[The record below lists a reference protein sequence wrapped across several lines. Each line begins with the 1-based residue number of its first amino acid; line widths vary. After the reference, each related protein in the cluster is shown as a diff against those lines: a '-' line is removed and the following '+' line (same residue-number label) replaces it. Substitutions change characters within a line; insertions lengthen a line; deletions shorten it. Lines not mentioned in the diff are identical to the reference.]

1 MPGFIISNIG
11 DQISFNEQFACS
23 YIDKQAMIDGFNI
36 RVHTVDK
43 FQNDKLFAET
53 NDYFIVTEGVLLNKM
68 ELLKENKTDS
78 LSELIWLHYKK
89 DIKQF
94 INSFVGNTAGAI
106 YDKKNHTWFVW
117 TNHTADATVFVY
129 HNEVNIVIA
138 SQFDYII
145 EHLVSNKISY
155 TFNRDAAYSML
166 TYGYMC
172 DNRTYANEIIRLMPG
187 ECIEIANNNIKQSIY
202 WKLNKKKYDLLSST
216 TDEIIDGVDE
226 RFRKAVKYEFD
237 KDLEYGYSHVSD
249 MSGGFD
255 ARMVTWVA
263 HNMGYSPILNIH
275 YSQSNSNE
283 EKISKQIC
291 EYLGHILLIRPLD
304 EISFIYDVDRIVG
317 MNYGLSLYSGIT
329 GGESILK
336 ALNFSAYGIEHTG
349 MIGDVVIGSF
359 LKSTSETKKKELS
372 GLYSYKLQNKI
383 SNEHLNIFKD
393 FELQK
398 VYIRGLLGACSSFMI
413 RKKYTEPLAVFLYPD
428 LLEYCMCVPVELRA
442 KHKLYN
448 EWIIKKYPEAAQF
461 NWTYIDAKITEP
473 SWWVQIKK
481 VARKGSA
488 ILLHKLKLRVYRQ
501 GMNPFFYWY
510 KTKREYREFYEQYFI
525 DNIEHHV
532 FDDELKKD
540 MIYLFENGT
549 PTEKSQVL
557 TVLSAAK
564 LYFRG

>member
-1 MPGFIISNIG
+1 M
-11 DQISFNEQFACS
+11 
-23 YIDKQAMIDGFNI
+23 
-36 RVHTVDK
+36 
-43 FQNDKLFAET
+43 
-53 NDYFIVTEGVLLNKM
+53 
-68 ELLKENKTDS
+68 
-78 LSELIWLHYKK
+78 
-89 DIKQF
+89 
-94 INSFVGNTAGAI
+94 
-106 YDKKNHTWFVW
+106 
-117 TNHTADATVFVY
+117 
-129 HNEVNIVIA
+129 
-138 SQFDYII
+138 
-145 EHLVSNKISY
+145 
-155 TFNRDAAYSML
+155 
-166 TYGYMC
+166 
-172 DNRTYANEIIRLMPG
+172 
-187 ECIEIANNNIKQSIY
+187 
-202 WKLNKKKYDLLSST
+202 
-216 TDEIIDGVDE
+216 
-226 RFRKAVKYEFD
+226 
-237 KDLEYGYSHVSD
+237 
-249 MSGGFD
+249 
-255 ARMVTWVA
+255 
-263 HNMGYSPILNIH
+263 
-275 YSQSNSNE
+275 
-283 EKISKQIC
+283 
-291 EYLGHILLIRPLD
+291 
-304 EISFIYDVDRIVG
+304 
-317 MNYGLSLYSGIT
+317 
-329 GGESILK
+329 
-336 ALNFSAYGIEHTG
+336 
-349 MIGDVVIGSF
+349 
-359 LKSTSETKKKELS
+359 KSTSETKKKELS